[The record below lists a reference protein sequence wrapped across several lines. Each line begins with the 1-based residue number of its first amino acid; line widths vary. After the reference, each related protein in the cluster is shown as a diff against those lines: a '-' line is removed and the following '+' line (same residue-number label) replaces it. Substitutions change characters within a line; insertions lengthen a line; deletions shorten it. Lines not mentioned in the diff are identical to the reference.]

1 MYLWVGQQ
9 LVSVLLV
16 VLQTPLADVVVLL
29 VLQQQRR
36 QRDVDGELL
45 L

>member
-1 MYLWVGQQ
+1 VYLWVGQQ